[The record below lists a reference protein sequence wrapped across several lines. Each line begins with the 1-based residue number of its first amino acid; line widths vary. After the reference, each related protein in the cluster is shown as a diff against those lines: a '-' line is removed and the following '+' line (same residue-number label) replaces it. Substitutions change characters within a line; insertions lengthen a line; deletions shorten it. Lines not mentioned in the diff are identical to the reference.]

1 MMPDLPSAKITNI
14 ILALWLLPL
23 ALHGQRIPDTRHAAA
38 SPSASASA
46 VNLPEACKA
55 GELFV
60 ATVPANTRERLF
72 VCGERNN
79 WSPAKGPV
87 VNVADFGAKCD
98 GATDDSGAFRAAQE
112 SLPTGGTVTIPAGI
126 CQIDRNINVTTDN
139 LKIRG
144 SGQGASYL
152 RMGPAVTRLFN
163 ISNGT
168 ERQLVLPEFSDF
180 TVDGSQASRGV
191 AFYINGVRSVYIERI
206 YTVKCYR
213 SYFVDIGPAHD
224 TSTFHLSAFMIEDTP
239 DLPGA
244 RGIVINGGGDAWFI
258 EDGRLFQNA
267 RSKTNIGIELLSGGG
282 FMIDNVDISS
292 YGRAFVVAPA
302 AGQFVRF
309 GQINALQCDTSWGD
323 NATLDGTAA
332 FASGYPNGVYDLHFV
347 NSWFSSAGAYGGNG
361 NGLNI
366 VAARGIVVEGSQV
379 YSNSLNG
386 IRVQG
391 GSRNITISDNH
402 ISSNSNGFGNHGTN
416 TGVYSGIAID
426 SGTEHV
432 MVDGNR
438 SGVIAYNE
446 NTQKYGLLIAQG
458 CTHYRIVAND
468 FTDNLTAPFLD
479 ESAGSNAEKQIIGNL
494 PASVNTVISGA
505 VTVKGSISSSAF
517 TGTGVP
523 FRNLGAPPNGTLI
536 YCPDCVAGAA
546 CAAGGS
552 GAFAKRLNNRW
563 VCN

>member
-1 MMPDLPSAKITNI
+1 MTFTKPGLPGY
-14 ILALWLLPL
+14 ILWVLFLPL
-23 ALHGQRIPDTRHAAA
+23 TLPGQRASDTRHPGENPSANAAA
-38 SPSASASA
+38 G
-46 VNLPEACKA
+46 NLPEGCKA
-55 GELFV
+55 GDLFV
-60 ATVPANTRERLF
+60 ATVPPSPRERLY
-72 VCGERNN
+72 VCGVRNN
-79 WSPAKGPV
+79 WSPANGPV
-87 VNVADFGAKCD
+87 VNVAEFGAKCD
-98 GATDDSGAFRAAQE
+98 AMTDDSGAFMAAEQA
-112 SLPTGGTVTIPAGI
+112 LPTGGTLSIPAGV
-126 CQIDRNINVTTDN
+126 CQINRNINITKDN

-152 RMGPAVTRLFN
+152 RMGPAITKLFN

-168 ERQLVLPEFSDF
+168 ARQLVLPEFSDF
-180 TVDGSQASRGV
+180 SVDGSQAPRGV
-191 AFYINGVRSVYIERI
+191 AFYISGARSVYIERV
-206 YTVKCYR
+206 YTVKCFR
-213 SYFVDIGPAHD
+213 SYFIDMGPAHD

-239 DLPGA
+239 DLPDA
-244 RGIVINGGGDAWFI
+244 RGILINGGGDAWFI
-258 EDGRLFQNA
+258 EDGRLFQNT
-267 RSKTNIGIELLSGGG
+267 RSKTNTGIELRSGGG

-292 YGRAFVVAPA
+292 YGRAFVVAPLA
-302 AGQFVRF
+302 REFVRF

-332 FASGYPNGVYDLHFV
+332 FASGYPSGVYDLHFV

-366 VAARGIVVEGSQV
+366 VSARGIVVEGSQI

-386 IRVQG
+386 IRVQS

-402 ISSNSNGFGNHGTN
+402 ISSNSNGFGNHGMN

-432 MVDGNR
+432 MADGNR

-446 NTQKYGLLIAQG
+446 NTQKYGILIGQG
-458 CTHYRIVAND
+458 CSYYRVIAND
-468 FTDNLTAPFLD
+468 LTDNLTAPYRD
-479 ESAGSNAEKQIIGNL
+479 DSAGSIAERQIIGNL
-494 PASVNTVISGA
+494 PSSIDTVMSGA
-505 VTVKGSISSSAF
+505 VTVKGGISSSAF

-523 FRNLGAPPNGTLI
+523 FRSLGAPPNGTLV

-546 CAAGGS
+546 CTAGGS
-552 GAFAKRLNNRW
+552 GAFAKRLNGRW